1 MKTVIFIV
9 SLIIIV
15 LIGIYGWKWIRVL
28 TASSFDEMLAALYK
42 KSVPL
47 IRPKAIKSLEEYVV
61 LDARSEKEY
70 AVSCLQNA
78 QFIGYESPKLELM
91 DSIAKDQAILVY
103 CSVGYRSERIGE
115 QLQALG
121 FSNVQNL
128 YGGIFEWVN
137 TKHTVVSPNQQPTDK
152 VHGYSES
159 WGKWVDASVPVVY
172 D

>member
-1 MKTVIFIV
+1 MKTIIFIA
-9 SLIIIV
+9 SLIFVV
-15 LIGIYGWKWIRVL
+15 LVGVYGWRWIKVL
-28 TASSFDEMLAALYK
+28 TASSFDEMLTALYK

-47 IRPKAIKSLEEYVV
+47 IRPKAIKNLQEYVV

-70 AVSCLQNA
+70 AVSCLPNT
-78 QFIGYESPKLELM
+78 QFIGYESPKLELL
-91 DSIAKDQAILVY
+91 DSITKDQAILVY

-115 QLQALG
+115 QLQAMG
-121 FSNVQNL
+121 FTKVYNL

-137 TKHTVVSPNQQPTDK
+137 TKHTVIKPNQEPTQQ

-159 WGKWVDASVPVVY
+159 WGKWIDQSIPVVY